1 MADISFKIENIKMK
15 LKHLNVNKS
24 PGPDNIHPRILS
36 EASEIL
42 ALPLQILFETS
53 FKQQELPLDWK
64 SANIS
69 TIFKK
74 GSKLDISNYRPISLT
89 CICCKLMESII
100 RDEIFSFSDGK

>member
-1 MADISFKIENIKMK
+1 MSIN
-15 LKHLNVNKS
+15 
-24 PGPDNIHPRILS
+24 PRVLTIFILEFLS

-42 ALPLQILFETS
+42 ALPLKILFETS
-53 FKQQELPLDWK
+53 FKKQELPLDWK

-89 CICCKLMESII
+89 CICCKIMESII
-100 RDEIFSFSDGK
+100 RTKFSVF